1 MDIKYWTE
9 KLRAADLYV
18 VDDKEIA
25 YGHQLILYEGA
36 VINFYTNGTIMV
48 QGKTMP
54 YCVPGAMEHKLKR
67 VLPAKTKY
75 HLRSTKRKGPRMR
88 GPLFALQ
95 ERLVWN
101 FSSVSQNTK
110 SFRHRF
116 KGIRLPWHYLKR
128 TG

>member
-9 KLRAADLYV
+9 KLRAVDLYV

-48 QGKTMP
+48 QGNTMP
-54 YCVPGAMEHKLKR
+54 YCVPGAMEHKLKC

-75 HLRSTKRKGPRMR
+75 HLK
-88 GPLFALQ
+88 
-95 ERLVWN
+95 
-101 FSSVSQNTK
+101 
-110 SFRHRF
+110 
-116 KGIRLPWHYLKR
+116 Y
-128 TG
+128 